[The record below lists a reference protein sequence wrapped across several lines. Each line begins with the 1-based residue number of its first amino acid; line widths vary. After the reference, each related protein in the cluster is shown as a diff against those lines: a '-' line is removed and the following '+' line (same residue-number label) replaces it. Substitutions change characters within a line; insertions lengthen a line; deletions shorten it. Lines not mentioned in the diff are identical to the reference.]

1 MKYFLKWSFFRSILC
16 MSNQFFSPHFQR
28 IPKFLF
34 FSRKTWEGKEDK
46 QTEFSCVKI
55 IKSKYSRVEK
65 YPKNWEKTKSSKK
78 TKKNVSWELF
88 FKYFY
93 LFQRNLKLTEFL
105 FSCGVVGKTTKK
117 IRNYEIIK
125 HYHKIQNKI
134 WNSPFMLFLIFF
146 K

>member
-1 MKYFLKWSFFRSILC
+1 MCFKLFFFTTYVKYFLKWSFFRSILC

-55 IKSKYSRVEK
+55 IKSSRVEK
-65 YPKNWEKTKSSKK
+65 YPKNWENKTENNQK
-78 TKKNVSWELF
+78 TKKNVSRELF
-88 FKYFY
+88 LKYFF
-93 LFQRNLKLTEFL
+93 LFQRNLKLTDFFFL
-105 FSCGVVGKTTKK
+105 RSCGEKTTKE
-117 IRNYEIIK
+117 IRNYKIIK
-125 HYHKIQNKI
+125 NYNK
-134 WNSPFMLFLIFF
+134 MKL